1 MLNVTKFY
9 RDLHKI
15 PELSNQEFNTALYVE
30 GVLRSAGFSPRRI
43 GQTGVTADLAAGEN
57 LPWILLRADM
67 DALPGEERSCVTEPS
82 RNDGIMH
89 SCGHDA
95 HMAMLL
101 AAAESLAG
109 KKTPQ
114 NIRFLFQPAEET
126 TQGAA
131 QMIAHGALPD
141 HLLACF
147 SLHVWPGVPLGRLAA
162 CSGAMMA
169 SSDVYRISIS
179 GESAHCAQAE
189 KGADALQSAVS
200 LAAHLPK
207 IKEMARHPDTI
218 LFCGSIH
225 SGTSHNIVPDQAT
238 LWGTIRS
245 FSEEDRTS
253 IKAALEQ
260 ELYTVTKRYGTTG
273 ELIWDGGCPA
283 VNNRV
288 VLVKK
293 MTSIFPDLM
302 TDAVPSLAAEDFAL
316 YQQYVPGVLVWLG
329 TGATPP
335 LHSNTFFVPE
345 EILPIGQKFW
355 ESLSLRD
362 WAEAQHG

>member
-1 MLNVTKFY
+1 MLHVTKLY
-9 RDLHKI
+9 RDLHQI
-15 PELSNQEFNTALYVE
+15 PELSNQEFDTALYIE
-30 GVLRSAGFSPRRI
+30 DALRSFGFSPRRV
-43 GQTGVTADLAAGEN
+43 GQTGVTADLAADES

-67 DALPGEERSCVTEPS
+67 DALPGEERSCAAEPS
-82 RNDGIMH
+82 QHDGIMH

-101 AAAESLAG
+101 AAAEHLAG
-109 KKTPQ
+109 EKPPQ
-114 NIRFLFQPAEET
+114 NIRFIFQPAEET

-131 QMIAHGALPD
+131 QMIAHGVLPD

-147 SLHVWPGVPLGRLAA
+147 SLHVWPGVPLGRLAT

-179 GESAHCAQAE
+179 GKSAHCAQAA

-200 LAAHLPK
+200 LAARLPK
-207 IKEMARHPDTI
+207 IKEMAGHPDTI

-225 SGTSHNIVPDQAT
+225 SGNSHNIVPDQAA

-245 FSEEDRTS
+245 FSEEDRVL
-253 IKAALEQ
+253 IKAVLEQ
-260 ELYTVTKRYGTTG
+260 ELYTVTKKYGTTG
-273 ELIWDGGCPA
+273 ELTWDGGCPA
-283 VNNRV
+283 VHNSDG
-288 VLVKK
+288 LVKK
-293 MTSIFPDLM
+293 MTSIFPDLT
-302 TDAVPSLAAEDFAL
+302 TDAMPSLAAEDFAL
-316 YQQYVPGVLVWLG
+316 YQQHVPGVLTWLG

-335 LHSNTFFVPE
+335 LHSNSFFVPE
-345 EILPIGQKFW
+345 EILPLGQKFW
-355 ESLSLRD
+355 ESISLWD

>member
-9 RDLHKI
+9 RDLHQI
-15 PELSNQEFNTALYVE
+15 PELSNQECNTACYIE
-30 GVLRSAGFSPRRI
+30 NALRSFGFSPRRI
-43 GQTGVTADLAAGEN
+43 GQTGVTADLVAGES

-67 DALPGEERSCVTEPS
+67 DALPGEEKSCAAEPS

-109 KKTPQ
+109 KKVPQ

-131 QMIAHGALPD
+131 QMIAYGALPD

-147 SLHVWPGVPLGRLAA
+147 SLHVWPGVPLGRLATR
-162 CSGAMMA
+162 SGAMMA
-169 SSDVYRISIS
+169 SSDVYHISIS
-179 GESAHCAQAE
+179 GKSAHCAQAA

-200 LAAHLPK
+200 LAARLPK
-207 IKEMARHPDTI
+207 IKEMVGHPDTI

-225 SGTSHNIVPDQAT
+225 SGSSHNIVPDQAT

-245 FSEEDRTS
+245 FSEEDRIL

-260 ELYTVTKRYGTTG
+260 ELYTVTKKYGTAG
-273 ELIWDGGCPA
+273 KLIWDGGCPA
-283 VNNRV
+283 VNNSD
-288 VLVKK
+288 VLVRK
-293 MTSIFPDLM
+293 MASIFPGLM

-316 YQQYVPGVLVWLG
+316 YQQYVPGVLVWMG

-335 LHSNTFFVPE
+335 LHSNSFFVPE
-345 EILPIGQKFW
+345 EILPLGQKFW
-355 ESLSLRD
+355 ESISLWD
-362 WAEAQHG
+362 WADAQRG